1 MPEKSF
7 PIIGVGASVGG
18 RAAFEAFFSCMQDD
32 IDLAQFVYVATHGLQ
47 SALQNI
53 K

>member
-7 PIIGVGASVGG
+7 PIINVGASAGG

-32 IDLAQFVYVATHGLQ
+32 IDPGMAFHSG
-47 SALQNI
+47 ALQLM